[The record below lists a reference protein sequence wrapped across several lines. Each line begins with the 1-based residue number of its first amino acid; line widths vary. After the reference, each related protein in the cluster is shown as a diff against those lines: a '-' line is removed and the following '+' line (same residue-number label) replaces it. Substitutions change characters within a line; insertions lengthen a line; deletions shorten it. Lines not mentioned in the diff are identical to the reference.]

1 MTSHEQIVAHNQ
13 EQEVSETDPFTERS
27 GQQFVRYFSRYTR
40 DVLDVGRNT
49 GRGGPIM
56 KALHRANGFCSAP
69 SMAATMLRQRN
80 GELLGSVYDTSPITN
95 PHL

>member
-1 MTSHEQIVAHNQ
+1 
-13 EQEVSETDPFTERS
+13 
-27 GQQFVRYFSRYTR
+27 
-40 DVLDVGRNT
+40 
-49 GRGGPIM
+49 M